1 MEPLS
6 VAASVVAV
14 LGAARRLSK
23 GIGLL
28 KAAKGA
34 PESLDDLLSY
44 LSGIEEVL
52 LAIQDIPT
60 EPSTISLGLARV
72 LGRTKA
78 KFVEMDALIQYTLT
92 EAGESSKVDR
102 WQWLRKR
109 DEVEKLQRQL
119 DALRNDLT
127 ALISTQNL

>member
-6 VAASVVAV
+6 VTASVVAV

-23 GIGLL
+23 GVGLL

-34 PESLDDLLSY
+34 PEGLDDLLLH
-44 LSGIEEVL
+44 LSGIEDVL
-52 LAIQDIPT
+52 QAIQDIST
-60 EPSTISLGLARV
+60 EPSTVSPGFTRV
-72 LGRTKA
+72 LNTAKA
-78 KFVEMDALIQYTLT
+78 KFAEMDSLIQYTLT

-109 DEVEKLQRQL
+109 GEVEKLQRQL
-119 DALRNDLT
+119 DGLRNDLT
-127 ALISTQNL
+127 ALICTQNL

>member
-1 MEPLS
+1 MDPLS
-6 VAASVVAV
+6 VTASVVAI
-14 LGAARRLSK
+14 LGVARRLSR

-28 KAAKGA
+28 KSVKGA
-34 PESLDDLLSY
+34 PEGLDDLLLH

-52 LAIQDIPT
+52 HATQDVSS
-60 EPSTISLGLARV
+60 ESSTVSPGLTRV
-72 LGRTKA
+72 LSRTKA
-78 KFVEMDALIQYTLT
+78 IFIEMDSLIRYTLT

-119 DALRNDLT
+119 DTLRNDLT
-127 ALISTQNL
+127 ALVNTQNL

>member
-1 MEPLS
+1 MDPLS
-6 VAASVVAV
+6 VTASVLAL
-14 LGAARRLSK
+14 LGAARKLSK
-23 GIGLL
+23 GVDIMR
-28 KAAKGA
+28 AAKGA
-34 PESLDDLLSY
+34 PESLDDLLLQ
-44 LSGIEEVL
+44 LSDIEEVL
-52 LAIQDIPT
+52 QEIQHVSA
-60 EPSTISLGLARV
+60 EPSAVSPGLTKV

-78 KFVEMDALIQYTLT
+78 KFLEMESLIQYTLT

-109 DEVEKLQRQL
+109 DEAERLQRQL

>member
-6 VAASVVAV
+6 VTTSVLAV
-14 LGAARRLSK
+14 VGAARRLSK
-23 GIGLL
+23 GVGLL
-28 KAAKGA
+28 KAAKDA
-34 PESLDDLLSY
+34 PESLDDLLLH

-52 LAIQDIPT
+52 QEIQHVST
-60 EPSTISLGLARV
+60 EPSAVSPGLTRV

-78 KFVEMDALIQYTLT
+78 KFVEMESLVQYTLT

-109 DEVEKLQRQL
+109 DEVERLQRQL

>member
-6 VAASVVAV
+6 VTASVVAV
-14 LGAARRLSK
+14 IGAARKLSR
-23 GIGLL
+23 GVSLL
-28 KAAKGA
+28 KAAKDS
-34 PESLDDLLSY
+34 PESLDDLLLH

-52 LAIQDIPT
+52 QAIQDVST
-60 EPSTISLGLARV
+60 EPSTVLPGLTRV
-72 LGRTKA
+72 LDRAKA
-78 KFVEMDALIQYTLT
+78 KFVEMESLIQYTLT

-109 DEVEKLQRQL
+109 GEVEKLQRQL

-127 ALISTQNL
+127 ALITAQNL

>member
-1 MEPLS
+1 MVPLS
-6 VAASVVAV
+6 VTVSVLAV

-23 GIGLL
+23 GVGLL
-28 KAAKGA
+28 KAANDA
-34 PESLDDLLSY
+34 PKSLDDLLLH

-52 LAIQDIPT
+52 QAIQNVCT
-60 EPSTISLGLARV
+60 EPSTVSPGLTRV

-78 KFVEMDALIQYTLT
+78 KFVEMESLVQYTLT
-92 EAGESSKVDR
+92 KAGESSKVDR

-109 DEVEKLQRQL
+109 EEVEKLQGQL

-127 ALISTQNL
+127 ALITTQNL

>member
-60 EPSTISLGLARV
+60 EPSTISPGLARV

-92 EAGESSKVDR
+92 EAGKSSKVDR

-109 DEVEKLQRQL
+109 DKVEKLQRQL

>member
-6 VAASVVAV
+6 VTASVVAV
-14 LGAARRLSK
+14 LGAARRLLK
-23 GIGLL
+23 GLGLL
-28 KAAKGA
+28 KAAEGA
-34 PESLDDLLSY
+34 PASLDDLLLH

-52 LAIQDIPT
+52 QATQDVPT
-60 EPSTISLGLARV
+60 EPSTVSPGLSRV

-78 KFVEMDALIQYTLT
+78 KFVEMESLIQYTLT

-109 DEVEKLQRQL
+109 DEIEKLRRQL

>member
-6 VAASVVAV
+6 VTASVVAV

-23 GIGLL
+23 GVGLL
-28 KAAKGA
+28 KAAKDA
-34 PESLDDLLSY
+34 PESLDDLLLH

-52 LAIQDIPT
+52 QAIQDVST
-60 EPSTISLGLARV
+60 EPSTVSAGLTRV

-78 KFVEMDALIQYTLT
+78 KFVEMESLIQYALT

-109 DEVEKLQRQL
+109 GEVENLQRQL

-127 ALISTQNL
+127 ALICTQNL

>member
-6 VAASVVAV
+6 VTASVLAV

-23 GIGLL
+23 GVGLL
-28 KAAKGA
+28 KAAKHA
-34 PESLDDLLSY
+34 PESLDDLLLQ
-44 LSGIEEVL
+44 LSDIEEVL
-52 LAIQDIPT
+52 QAIQDVSI
-60 EPSTISLGLARV
+60 EPSTVSPGITRV

-78 KFVEMDALIQYTLT
+78 KFVEMESLIQYTLT
-92 EAGESSKVDR
+92 EAGESGKVDR

>member
-6 VAASVVAV
+6 VTASIVAV
-14 LGAARRLSK
+14 LGVARRLSK
-23 GIGLL
+23 GVGLL

-34 PESLDDLLSY
+34 PESLDDLLLH
-44 LSGIEEVL
+44 LSSIEEVL
-52 LAIQDIPT
+52 QAIQDVST
-60 EPSTISLGLARV
+60 EPSTVSAGLTRV
-72 LGRTKA
+72 LDRTKE
-78 KFVEMDALIQYTLT
+78 KFVEMESLIQYTLI

-109 DEVEKLQRQL
+109 DEVERLQRQL

>member
-6 VAASVVAV
+6 VTASVVAV
-14 LGAARRLSK
+14 LGVARRLSK
-23 GIGLL
+23 GVGLL

-34 PESLDDLLSY
+34 PESLDDLLVH
-44 LSGIEEVL
+44 LTGIEEVL
-52 LAIQDIPT
+52 HAIQDVPT
-60 EPSTISLGLARV
+60 EPSTISQGLARV

-92 EAGESSKVDR
+92 QAGESSKVNR

-109 DEVEKLQRQL
+109 DEAEKLQRQL

>member
-6 VAASVVAV
+6 VTASVVAV

-23 GIGLL
+23 GVDLI

-34 PESLDDLLSY
+34 PESLDDLLLH
-44 LSGIEEVL
+44 LSGIEDVL
-52 LAIQDIPT
+52 HAIQDVSS
-60 EPSTISLGLARV
+60 EPSTVSPGFTRI

-78 KFVEMDALIQYTLT
+78 KIVEMESLIQYTLT

-127 ALISTQNL
+127 ALITTQNL

>member
-1 MEPLS
+1 MDPLS
-6 VAASVVAV
+6 IAASVVAV

-23 GIGLL
+23 GVGLL

-34 PESLDDLLSY
+34 PESLDDLLSH
-44 LSGIEEVL
+44 LASIEEVL
-52 LAIQDIPT
+52 QAIQDVST
-60 EPSTISLGLARV
+60 EPSPVSPGLTRV

-78 KFVEMDALIQYTLT
+78 KFVEMDSLIQYTLT

-109 DEVEKLQRQL
+109 DEVAKLQRQL

-127 ALISTQNL
+127 ALISTQSL

>member
-6 VAASVVAV
+6 VTASVVAV

-23 GIGLL
+23 GVGLL

-34 PESLDDLLSY
+34 PESLDDLL
-44 LSGIEEVL
+44 LHLAGIEEVL
-52 LAIQDIPT
+52 YAIQDVPT
-60 EPSTISLGLARV
+60 RPTTVSPGLTRV

-78 KFVEMDALIQYTLT
+78 KFIEMDSLIQYTLT
-92 EAGESSKVDR
+92 GAGESSKVDR

-109 DEVEKLQRQL
+109 DEVDKLQRQL